1 MNFRGSGRA
10 WASRP
15 IDSFL
20 PIVPASQD
28 TFKVTASRITS
39 DIDTN
44 NPKNVSFLA
53 IQHSQQEE
61 RLSVGDMY
69 KDRQSLAEIQEE
81 EKARR
86 EEEIFLQWWEEEE
99 ARVKMEIEALEAFKK
114 GEGPSRKQSKTL
126 QGGRGRGRGGAGERS
141 ERGGASG
148 RGGAGGNRRGEPKRS
163 REDTQAN
170 PVDTAK
176 FEGQS
181 TADDIGPSQ
190 SRPSEKNIVM
200 QTSTNPRHRDHKH
213 GQKNPHHRHHHHHAA
228 SHQQQIAD
236 KLT

>member
-1 MNFRGSGRA
+1 M
-10 WASRP
+10 
-15 IDSFL
+15 

-39 DIDTN
+39 DVDGN
-44 NPKNVSFLA
+44 NPKYVSFLA

-61 RLSVGDMY
+61 RLSIGDVY

-99 ARVKMEIEALEAFKK
+99 AKVKMEIEALEAFKK
-114 GEGPSRKQSKTL
+114 GEGPSRKQRKTL
-126 QGGRGRGRGGAGERS
+126 EGGRGRGRGGVGERS

-148 RGGAGGNRRGEPKRS
+148 RGGGVGGGRRGEPKGS
-163 REDTQAN
+163 KEDARANQA
-170 PVDTAK
+170 DATK

-181 TADDIGPSQ
+181 LADDIAPSQ
-190 SRPSEKNIVM
+190 SRPSEKNMV
-200 QTSTNPRHRDHKH
+200 QTSTSDRNNPRRRDHRH
-213 GQKNPHHRHHHHHAA
+213 SQKTPHHRHHDAPR
-228 SHQQQIAD
+228 QQQIAD
-236 KLT
+236 RSV